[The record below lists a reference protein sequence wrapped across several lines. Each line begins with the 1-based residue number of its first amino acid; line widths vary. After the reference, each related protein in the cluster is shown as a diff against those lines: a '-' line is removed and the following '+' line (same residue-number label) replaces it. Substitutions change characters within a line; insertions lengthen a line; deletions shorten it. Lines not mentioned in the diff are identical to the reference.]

1 MRACACP
8 ALLDLTFAAAP
19 IEPLPMERW
28 IGIGGLFVLMGLAWA
43 LSSHRRRVAWRTVV
57 GGLLLQFALAVLI
70 LRVDAV
76 RGLFDSIGVIITQ
89 VLRFTDQG
97 TEFIF
102 GALTDSQAL
111 GKALYADPG
120 AGLAFIFAFKVLPV
134 IIFFASLMGVLYHLG
149 IMQRVVEMMAWLMT
163 RTLRV
168 SGAESLAM
176 SANVFVGQTEAPLV
190 IKPYVALMTRSEL
203 MSLMTGG
210 FATIAGSVFGF
221 YVSLL
226 GGDDPQQQAEFAKH
240 LLTAS
245 LMSAP
250 AAFVTAKLMIPETEV
265 SRTAGCVTVRFE
277 RTTINVIDAASSGA
291 ADGLKLA
298 LNVAAMLLAFIALIA
313 LVNYPLERLGQWGP
327 VHEFLAARGVEKL
340 SLSVLLGWLFAP
352 LAWVMGVPW
361 EDAGKFGGLL
371 GEKIVATELIA
382 FNSLHTIMLSDDPMS
397 YRSKVMASYA
407 LCGFANFGSI
417 AIQIGGIGGIAP
429 DRRRDLAALGLR
441 AMVGGALASWMTAT
455 IAGILWVPP

>member
-1 MRACACP
+1 
-8 ALLDLTFAAAP
+8 
-19 IEPLPMERW
+19 MERC

-43 LSSHRRRVAWRTVV
+43 LSSNRRHIQWQTVI
-57 GGLLLQFALAVLI
+57 GGLLLQFVLAVLV

-76 RGLFDSIGVIITQ
+76 RRVFDYVAVVITR

-102 GALTDSQAL
+102 GALTDNQAL
-111 GKALYADPG
+111 GQALYGEPG
-120 AGLAFIFAFKVLPV
+120 AGLAFIFACKVLPV

-149 IMQRVVEMMAWLMT
+149 IMQRVVELMAWLMT

-190 IKPYVALMTRSEL
+190 IKPYISLMTRSEL
-203 MSLMTGG
+203 MALMTGG

-250 AAFVTAKLMIPETEV
+250 AAFVIAKIMIPETEE
-265 SRTAGCVTVRFE
+265 SQTAGVVKVRFE
-277 RTTINVIDAASSGA
+277 RPTINVIDAASSGA

-313 LVNYPLERLGQWGP
+313 LVNYPLEQLGQWGP
-327 VHEFLAARGVEKL
+327 VHEFLTARGVEKL
-340 SLSVLLGWLFAP
+340 NLSVLLGWLFAP

-371 GEKIVATELIA
+371 GEKIMATELIA
-382 FNSLHTIMLSDDPMS
+382 FNSLHTIMLSNDPMS

-441 AMVGGALASWMTAT
+441 AMLGGALASWMTAT
-455 IAGILWVPP
+455 IAGILWVPA

>member
-1 MRACACP
+1 
-8 ALLDLTFAAAP
+8 
-19 IEPLPMERW
+19 MERW
-28 IGIGGLFVLMGLAWA
+28 IGVGGLFGLMGLAWA
-43 LSSHRRRVAWRTVV
+43 VSAHRRRIQWRTVI
-57 GGLLLQFALAVLI
+57 GGLGLQFVLAVLV

-76 RGLFDSIGVIITQ
+76 RRVFDSVAVVITR

-102 GALTDSQAL
+102 GALTDNQAL
-111 GKALYADPG
+111 GQALYGEPN

-149 IMQRVVEMMAWLMT
+149 VMQRLVEGMAWLMT

-190 IKPYVALMTRSEL
+190 IKPYISVMTRSEL
-203 MSLMTGG
+203 MALMTGG

-250 AAFVTAKLMIPETEV
+250 AAFVIAKIMIPETEE
-265 SRTAGCVTVRFE
+265 SQTAGFVKVRFE

-313 LVNYPLERLGQWGP
+313 LVNYPLEQLGQWGP
-327 VHEFLAARGVEKL
+327 VHEFLADRGVEKL
-340 SLSVLLGWLFAP
+340 TLSVLLGWLFSP
-352 LAWVMGVPW
+352 LAWLMGVPW
-361 EDAGKFGGLL
+361 EDAGQFGGLL

-441 AMVGGALASWMTAT
+441 AMLGGALATWMTAT
-455 IAGILWVPP
+455 IAGILWVPG